1 MDGRHG
7 GSCGNVGREF
17 GVSLMPLQ
25 RLLLATTRRRAAI
38 RDGVVDGRRM
48 SYYLAGSGDN
58 NQTK

>member
-1 MDGRHG
+1 MDGRYV

-17 GVSLMPLQ
+17 GVSSMPLQ

-48 SYYLAGSGDN
+48 SYLAGRKSDEVSS
-58 NQTK
+58 